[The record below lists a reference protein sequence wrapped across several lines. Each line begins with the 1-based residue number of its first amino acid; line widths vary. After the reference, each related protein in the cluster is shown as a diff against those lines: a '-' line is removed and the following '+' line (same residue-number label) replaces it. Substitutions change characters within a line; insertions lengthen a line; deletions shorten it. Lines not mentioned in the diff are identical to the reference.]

1 MSRIEKVVDKYPECT
16 IGVIGDTVADI
27 YILGSPERISRE
39 APVMVVRREE
49 ESFIP
54 GCAANTVSNLN
65 ALGCCVVP
73 VTLVGDDEPGRHLR
87 SYFDSIGVVMDGVFT
102 FSGYRTVTKT
112 RIMVGDAN
120 RNKQQVIRIDHEP
133 QPRVPVGVEDRVL
146 DIIERLDQT
155 VDAWLV
161 SDYNY
166 FLVSDR
172 VAERLVEIAREK
184 TVVVDSRYR
193 IGLFKGVRCLTP
205 NESEAEAAAGV
216 LIRDDK
222 DARDV
227 GWSLLTRLEADSLL
241 LTRGNKGMIL
251 FEKSGMMTE
260 IPAVGDEEVVDVSG
274 AGDTVAATLTL
285 SLVAGATE
293 AEAARLANCAAGAVV
308 MKAGAATCTVEE
320 LKSRFDLI

>member
-1 MSRIEKVVDKYPECT
+1 MSRIERVVEKFQDCT
-16 IGVIGDTVADI
+16 IGVIGDSVADI

-54 GCAANTVSNLN
+54 GCAANTVNNLT
-65 ALGCCVVP
+65 ALGCRVVP
-73 VTLVGDDEPGRHLR
+73 VTLVGDDEPGRHLEN
-87 SYFDSIGVVMDGVFT
+87 YFERIGAVMDGVFT
-102 FSGYRTVTKT
+102 FPGYQTVTKT

-120 RNKQQVIRIDHEP
+120 RNKQQVIRVDHEP
-133 QPRVPVGVEDRVL
+133 QPRVPPGVEAEVL
-146 DIIERLDQT
+146 ERIERLDPK

-172 VAERLVEIAREK
+172 AAERLVAIAREK

-205 NESEAEAAAGV
+205 NESEAEAAVGIF
-216 LIRDDK
+216 IRDDK
-222 DARDV
+222 DAQDV
-227 GWSLLTRLEADSLL
+227 GWSLLGKLEADSLA

-285 SLVAGATE
+285 SLVAGAT
-293 AEAARLANCAAGAVV
+293 AVEAARLANSAAGAVV
-308 MKAGAATCTVEE
+308 MKSGAATCSLEE
-320 LKSRFDLI
+320 LKSRFQLI